1 MLEEKTTLLHTLV
14 HLGSGPSPALTA
26 YTQAAE
32 HIWLVDACPE
42 AQASLNSLTASQ
54 PNVHV
59 SSALVDVEERA
70 ATFYRYSLPWASGP
84 HPLSDELLQRY
95 PGIKTLNTHEQ
106 TTTAIHHLMAEMA
119 VAKQQHNVL
128 IMELGAQNV
137 PLMHALEQQGWL
149 SAFTYV
155 VVIPA
160 PRTPLRLEELP
171 SGVQAVAIP
180 PSSVAHLLPE
190 PSEATVLQR
199 HPLLLETQR
208 LQAALTNAEQRQQ
221 ETTQQIEALTKANND
236 ANQQAEQHAQALTAE
251 QEKTAKLTQE
261 RDQLAQQRDEAKQA
275 AAQQAEQHAQ
285 ALKAEQEKTA
295 KLTQERDQM
304 AQQRDEAKQAAAQ
317 QAEQHAQALTAEQE
331 KTAQLTKERDQL
343 AQQRDAAKQAAAQ
356 QAEQHAQALKTEQ
369 EKTAQLTKERDQLAQ
384 QRDEAKQA
392 AAQQAE
398 QHAQALKAEQEKTAQ
413 LIEERN
419 QLTQQRD
426 EEWHKGERLTKERD
440 ELKHQLE
447 EAHKQREEALHQNH
461 QNFQAKNTAETRVAQ
476 LEKELEAAV
485 QQTKK
490 HEQALTAERDNF
502 STLSEKYNQL
512 HTQLADS
519 LTSVETT
526 KEHLRQEQQ
535 HRQEIIDQELLKAEA
550 QLDLIKDILIKDK
563 AF

>member
-26 YTQAAE
+26 YIQAAE

-251 QEKTAKLTQE
+251 QEKTA
-261 RDQLAQQRDEAKQA
+261 R
-275 AAQQAEQHAQ
+275 
-285 ALKAEQEKTA
+285 
-295 KLTQERDQM
+295 
-304 AQQRDEAKQAAAQ
+304 
-317 QAEQHAQALTAEQE
+317 
-331 KTAQLTKERDQL
+331 
-343 AQQRDAAKQAAAQ
+343 
-356 QAEQHAQALKTEQ
+356 
-369 EKTAQLTKERDQLAQ
+369 LTKERDQLAQ
-384 QRDEAKQA
+384 QRDEAKQT

-476 LEKELEAAV
+476 LEKELEVAV
-485 QQTKK
+485 QKAK
-490 HEQALTAERDNF
+490 EHEQALMAERDKL
-502 STLSEKYNQL
+502 STLSEEYDQL
-512 HTQLADS
+512 HIQLADS

-526 KEHLRQEQQ
+526 KKQLIQEQQ

>member
-1 MLEEKTTLLHTLV
+1 MANTPLRDEPTQLHTLI
-14 HLGSGPSPALTA
+14 HLGTGASPALSA

-42 AQASLNSLTASQ
+42 VQATLNNLAATQ

-95 PGIKTLNTHEQ
+95 PGIKALHTHEQ

-128 IMELGAQNV
+128 IMDLGAQNV

-149 SAFTYV
+149 SAFTYL
-155 VVIPA
+155 VVIPT

-180 PSSVAHLLPE
+180 PSSVANLLPE

-251 QEKTAKLTQE
+251 QEKTAQLTKERDQLAQQRDAAKQAASQQAEQHAQVLTAEQEKTAQLTQERDQLAQQRDEAKQAAAQQAEQHAQALTAEQEKTAQLTKERDKLAQQRDEAKQTAAQQAEQHAQALTAEQEKTAKLTQE

-285 ALKAEQEKTA
+285 ALKAEQEKIVQLN
-295 KLTQERDQM
+295 KQLESLNKSIEENRKETQQAHRTNEELR
-304 AQQRDEAKQAAAQ
+304 QQLKENTAAA
-317 QAEQHAQALTAEQE
+317 EHA
-331 KTAQLTKERDQL
+331 KE
-343 AQQRDAAKQAAAQ
+343 
-356 QAEQHAQALKTEQ
+356 
-369 EKTAQLTKERDQLAQ
+369 
-384 QRDEAKQA
+384 
-392 AAQQAE
+392 
-398 QHAQALKAEQEKTAQ
+398 
-413 LIEERN
+413 
-419 QLTQQRD
+419 
-426 EEWHKGERLTKERD
+426 
-440 ELKHQLE
+440 QLE
-447 EAHKQREEALHQNH
+447 
-461 QNFQAKNTAETRVAQ
+461 
-476 LEKELEAAV
+476 
-485 QQTKK
+485 
-490 HEQALTAERDNF
+490 
-502 STLSEKYNQL
+502 
-512 HTQLADS
+512 
-519 LTSVETT
+519 
-526 KEHLRQEQQ
+526 QEQQ
-535 HRQEIIDQELLKAEA
+535 YRQSLIDKELLKAEA
-550 QLDLIKDILIKDK
+550 QLELIKDILIKDK

>member
-14 HLGSGPSPALTA
+14 HLGSGSSPALTT

-42 AQASLNSLTASQ
+42 VQASLNSLTASQ

-137 PLMHALEQQGWL
+137 PLMHVLEQQGWL

-180 PSSVAHLLPE
+180 PSSVANLLPE

-236 ANQQAEQHAQALTAE
+236 ANQQAEQHAQAL
-251 QEKTAKLTQE
+251 
-261 RDQLAQQRDEAKQA
+261 
-275 AAQQAEQHAQ
+275 
-285 ALKAEQEKTA
+285 KAEQEKTS
-295 KLTQERDQM
+295 
-304 AQQRDEAKQAAAQ
+304 
-317 QAEQHAQALTAEQE
+317 
-331 KTAQLTKERDQL
+331 QLTKERDQL
-343 AQQRDAAKQAAAQ
+343 AR
-356 QAEQHAQALKTEQ
+356 
-369 EKTAQLTKERDQLAQ
+369 

-392 AAQQAE
+392 ATQQAE

-413 LIEERN
+413 LAKERD

-426 EEWHKGERLTKERD
+426 EAKQTASQLSEQHTQALNAEQEKTAQLAKERDQLTQQRDEAKQASVQQAEQHAQALKAEQEKTAQLAKERDQLAQQRNEEWNKGERLAKERD
-440 ELKHQLE
+440 DLQHQLE
-447 EAHKQREEALHQNH
+447 EALKNHEEALHQNH
-461 QNFQAKNTAETRVAQ
+461 QNVQAKNTAEARVAQ
-476 LEKELEAAV
+476 IEKELEAAM
-485 QQTKK
+485 QEGER
-490 HEQALTAERDNF
+490 HAQALTAWQ
-502 STLSEKYNQL
+502 EKAAQLTKEYDLLHNQL
-512 HTQLADS
+512 AES
-519 LTSVETT
+519 LLSVEAT
-526 KEHLRQEQQ
+526 KKQLRQEQQ
-535 HRQEIIDQELLKAEA
+535 HRQEIIDQEMLKAEA
-550 QLDLIKDILIKDK
+550 QLELIKDILIKDK
-563 AF
+563 VF

>member
-251 QEKTAKLTQE
+251 QEKTA
-261 RDQLAQQRDEAKQA
+261 
-275 AAQQAEQHAQ
+275 
-285 ALKAEQEKTA
+285 
-295 KLTQERDQM
+295 
-304 AQQRDEAKQAAAQ
+304 
-317 QAEQHAQALTAEQE
+317 
-331 KTAQLTKERDQL
+331 QLTKERDQL